1 MPRRL
6 RYTNEQA
13 RNLFNKYG
21 YMPPEGFEFRGIN
34 RTYTVLDEV
43 QNRNVRVNFNTFLR
57 RIKQN
62 KIPEVDP
69 FLHTLHAAPSS
80 DQPKLPTDYRVIQT
94 IFHLNNSSKNL
105 VI

>member
-1 MPRRL
+1 MRVSASNVKIENLDIGTFIKRLFYFFSYIKYFMPRRL
-6 RYTNEQA
+6 RYTTEQA
-13 RNLFNKYG
+13 RNLLNKYG

-62 KIPEVDP
+62 KIPEVP
-69 FLHTLHAAPSS
+69 YLQQVSH
-80 DQPKLPTDYRVIQT
+80 
-94 IFHLNNSSKNL
+94 
-105 VI
+105 